1 MASIVSRG
9 AWTDISVTVNPFE
22 HHAQTEAPTS
32 PKCKKSQV
40 KTQSMH
46 LHAQDAIFTAK
57 VNANVGTDIFWD
69 VEQLDHEGSTSGG
82 ETTDSDLSFSDA
94 DSPKVTFLSPPGL
107 SLPGFESSTDSSADS
122 TPKAMPQRQKVQ
134 FDKVAKMP
142 ETTQG
147 SDRRTTPLHLLLN
160 SRLVNSC
167 DNGVADLIVPVNDFK
182 SSESGS
188 IEMVSLGPV
197 TLQLSTDMKMF
208 IKTEFQ
214 TESVFAR
221 VNCIQVCK
229 DGVALVIGTLQYSA
243 TEATRIEGRI
253 EELLLDVRVAVD
265 DEPKMVSILGAQMK
279 KGCVV
284 RIFAKS
290 STGEIYCDVCYRD
303 RHEEVELTCVVAEL
317 RELEA
322 LRRDTNLLR
331 YQRQLNSMMVGS
343 LRRRRLGLEC

>member
-1 MASIVSRG
+1 
-9 AWTDISVTVNPFE
+9 
-22 HHAQTEAPTS
+22 
-32 PKCKKSQV
+32 
-40 KTQSMH
+40 
-46 LHAQDAIFTAK
+46 
-57 VNANVGTDIFWD
+57 
-69 VEQLDHEGSTSGG
+69 
-82 ETTDSDLSFSDA
+82 
-94 DSPKVTFLSPPGL
+94 
-107 SLPGFESSTDSSADS
+107 
-122 TPKAMPQRQKVQ
+122 MPQRKKVQ
-134 FDKVAKMP
+134 FDKVAEML
-142 ETTQG
+142 EATQG
-147 SDRRTTPLHLLLN
+147 SDRRITPLRLLQN

-167 DNGVADLIVPVNDFK
+167 DNGVPDLIVPVNDFK